1 MKPDVLLPL
10 QGAHTGGRSMVSPGC
25 HLPPSA
31 VAFDGAL
38 VIPGSANMKS
48 DAKQYLSGPLA
59 KKESGNAWIVQSYR
73 LKARRPKLVHTGLEQ
88 SGKLGMQKEKMVWLN
103 FAMLPRQPGHL

>member
-1 MKPDVLLPL
+1 MITLEDDVYLGGAFYSHKFAAASLAYSAVKVGR
-10 QGAHTGGRSMVSPGC
+10 GAHTGGRSMVSPGC

-48 DAKQYLSGPLA
+48 DAKQYLSGNPA
-59 KKESGNAWIVQSYR
+59 ISNGTPPA
-73 LKARRPKLVHTGLEQ
+73 GLFEID
-88 SGKLGMQKEKMVWLN
+88 GK
-103 FAMLPRQPGHL
+103 HL